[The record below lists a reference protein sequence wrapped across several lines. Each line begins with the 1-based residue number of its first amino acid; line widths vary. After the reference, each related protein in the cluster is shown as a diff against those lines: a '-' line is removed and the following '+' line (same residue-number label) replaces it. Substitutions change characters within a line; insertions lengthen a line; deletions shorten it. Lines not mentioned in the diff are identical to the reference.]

1 MTNKKSLRYLPAI
14 IYTLL
19 PALLWIYSIAANIV
33 SLLVNDSTA
42 QAPPPSIDIRWFLS
56 SSQESISNLPLGTIV
71 LILISASMIYTSGL
85 LSAVGHIL
93 RREMRSNRIR
103 SALIAAA
110 VTLMLTLAL
119 LIPATI
125 YPWNL
130 TAGITGEFAQ
140 SPLAHGWLILLSAI
154 ISATTTV
161 FGIVAGTYRNIEDII
176 KGGSHLIATHAHSIA
191 ALIPAALFISMSD
204 HLEYPLFAYPIA
216 KYIFLLLPFL
226 SDIYTNQKT
235 TNK

>member
-1 MTNKKSLRYLPAI
+1 
-14 IYTLL
+14 
-19 PALLWIYSIAANIV
+19 
-33 SLLVNDSTA
+33 
-42 QAPPPSIDIRWFLS
+42 
-56 SSQESISNLPLGTIV
+56 
-71 LILISASMIYTSGL
+71 
-85 LSAVGHIL
+85 
-93 RREMRSNRIR
+93 
-103 SALIAAA
+103 
-110 VTLMLTLAL
+110 L

-154 ISATTTV
+154 IAATTTV

-176 KGGSHLIATHAHSIA
+176 KGASHLIATHAHSIA

-216 KYIFLLLPFL
+216 EYIFLLLPFL